1 MKFSD
6 PKIPHEVLFLA
17 LFLDFIHV
25 LFPSQVQQYRCFF
38 LIWMRIVFSSLP
50 DHYINAGR
58 NLEFICTYF
67 LFFLLNC
74 KSLRYLIREMCMRL
88 DAARKETIL
97 VT

>member
-1 MKFSD
+1 MF
-6 PKIPHEVLFLA
+6 
-17 LFLDFIHV
+17 
-25 LFPSQVQQYRCFF
+25 FF

-67 LFFLLNC
+67 PFFLLNC

>member
-1 MKFSD
+1 MGAGLNFLIPASLQQMKFSD
-6 PKIPHEVLFLA
+6 PKT
-17 LFLDFIHV
+17 
-25 LFPSQVQQYRCFF
+25 SMKK
-38 LIWMRIVFSSLP
+38 IWMRIVFSSLP
-50 DHYINAGR
+50 DYYINAGR

>member
-1 MKFSD
+1 M
-6 PKIPHEVLFLA
+6 
-17 LFLDFIHV
+17 
-25 LFPSQVQQYRCFF
+25 
-38 LIWMRIVFSSLP
+38 
-50 DHYINAGR
+50 NAGR
-58 NLEFICTYF
+58 NLEFICIYF